1 MANSVQQE
9 IEALREE
16 LDRHNRLYYV
26 EAKPEISDLEFDKL
40 LKRLEKL
47 EAEHP
52 EFQSPDSPT
61 RKVGGAPIEGFST
74 VTHRRPMLSIDNI
87 YDEAVLDE
95 FDERVRKGLGTK
107 EEVEYTVEYKID
119 GVALSLIYEE
129 GRLVQAVTRGDGR
142 QGDDITHNARTIGGV
157 PLKLSGKN
165 VPPVLEIRGE
175 AYISNTD
182 FAHLRA
188 EQQKRGQE
196 MFANSRNTTAGALKL
211 LDPKLCKARKVR
223 FLAHGR
229 GYSEPVP
236 GKSDYATHTEY
247 LKALHDFGVPTT
259 PGVAARTGMAATR
272 ELCHQMME
280 QLPGLDFEVDGLVIK
295 LNDFELREKL
305 GNTSKSPRWVCA
317 YKWEKYEGTTQI
329 ESITIQVGKTGTLTP
344 VAHLAP
350 VLIAGT
356 TVSRAS
362 LHNKD
367 EVERLGVRI
376 GDTVVVEK
384 AGKIIPHVVRVEEH
398 LRTGAETPFHFPET
412 CPECGAPVAQD
423 EGGVYIRCQ
432 NPSCPAQLKEGVRFF
447 ASRQAMD
454 IEGLGIKLVE
464 QLVDSGLVTNFGDIY
479 RLAQRRDEILGLE
492 RMGDKS
498 VDKLLEGI
506 EASKKRPMYRLLTA
520 LNVRHIGVTTARAL
534 ADYYGSLDLVAAQS
548 AEQLAEVDEIGPII
562 AESVHAY
569 FHSEFGQKILEDLR
583 SVGLNFGEPV
593 ERKPDEVP
601 ENQPLSGKTIVVTGT
616 LSRFKREEIKELIL
630 NLGGKA
636 SGSVSKKTSFV
647 VAGEEAGSKLDKAKE
662 LGVTIYSEQE
672 FVEHLRSL
680 GVELPEG

>member
-1 MANSVQQE
+1 MSSTASKQ
-9 IEALREE
+9 IEQLREE
-16 LDRHNRLYYV
+16 IDRHNRLYYV
-26 EAKPEISDLEFDKL
+26 EATPEITDLEFDKL
-40 LKRLEKL
+40 LKQLEKL
-47 EAEHP
+47 EEAHP
-52 EFQSPDSPT
+52 ELRSPDSPT
-61 RKVGGAPIEGFST
+61 QKVGGAPIDGFST
-74 VTHRRPMLSIDNI
+74 VSHRLPMLSIDNV
-87 YDEAVLDE
+87 YDESALDE

-107 EEVEYTVEYKID
+107 DEVEYSVEYKID
-119 GVALSLIYEE
+119 GVALSLIYEQ
-129 GRLVQAVTRGDGR
+129 GRLTQAVTRGDGR
-142 QGDDITHNARTIGGV
+142 QGDDITNNARTIGGV
-157 PLKLSGKN
+157 PLKLHSKS
-165 VPPVLEIRGE
+165 PPPILEIRGE
-175 AYISNTD
+175 AYISNSD

-188 EQQKRGQE
+188 EQQRQGQE

-211 LDPKLCKARKVR
+211 LDPRLCAARKVR

-229 GYSEPVP
+229 GYFEGPEVDLP
-236 GKSDYATHTEY
+236 THVEY
-247 LKALHDFGVPTT
+247 LKAIQAYGVPTT
-259 PGVAARTGMAATR
+259 PHVAARTGMAATR
-272 ELCHQMME
+272 ELCHQLME
-280 QLPGLDFEVDGLVIK
+280 LLPGLDFEVDGLVIK
-295 LNDFELREKL
+295 VNRFELREKL
-305 GNTSKSPRWVCA
+305 GNTSKAPRWVCA

-329 ESITIQVGKTGTLTP
+329 ESITVHVGKTGTLTP
-344 VAHLAP
+344 VANLRP
-350 VLIAGT
+350 VGIAGT

-367 EVERLGVRI
+367 EVQRLGVRI

-398 LRTGAETPFHFPET
+398 LRTGAETPFHFPDS

-479 RLAQRRDEILGLE
+479 RLPQKRDEILGLE
-492 RMGDKS
+492 RMGEKS
-498 VDKLLEGI
+498 VDNLLEGI

-548 AEQLAEVDEIGPII
+548 EEQLAEVDEIGPVI
-562 AESVHAY
+562 AKSVHTY
-569 FHSEFGQKILEDLR
+569 FHSEFGKKILDDLR

-601 ENQPLSGKTIVVTGT
+601 ENQPLTGQSIVVTGT

-636 SGSVSKKTSFV
+636 AGSVSKKTTFV

-662 LGVTIYSEQE
+662 LGVTVYSEAE

-680 GVELPEG
+680 GVELPGG